1 MTDPTNTDALADP
14 SGPGTTT
21 GPSTG
26 PSTSTDAAA
35 GGGHSPPPGARAPI
49 PALPSGVPG
58 LDAVLGGG
66 LPAFAFT
73 VIAGAPGAGKTTLAL
88 QILFANAT
96 TERPALYFT
105 MLGEPTLKLLRYQQQ
120 FTFFRPELVGS
131 AVHIRNVS
139 AEVLDGD
146 YAAVLARI
154 AADVERF
161 RPGVVVVDSF
171 RSITPGGAPSEARG
185 GVSRRVPGG
194 TAAAGMGLDEF
205 IQRLALQLTT
215 WEVTSFLLGDYT
227 PADLRHPIFTVA
239 DAVLWLTQAPDRNSV
254 VRKLQVTKV
263 RGRGHMPGLHTFRMT
278 TAGVQVF
285 PRIPE
290 QQWERKAGRPRGAA
304 RLPTGVPGLDA
315 LMGGGIPAGDA
326 VMIAGPSGAGKTTLG
341 MQFVADGLRRGEA
354 CVVAVFEEYPED
366 YLARMAT
373 LGVDTDALV
382 RAGRLT
388 VTYLRPLDLSV
399 DETLAEILDAVR
411 QRGATRVVLDSL
423 SGFEVA
429 LAPTFR
435 EDFRESLYRLV
446 GALTAA
452 AVTVLMTHE
461 AVGTSLDAGF
471 TGARVSFITDDIL
484 VLRYVEIAG
493 ALRKVLAVVK
503 MRRSEHSEAFWTY
516 RLTTAGAAVGE
527 PLTGYHGIQT
537 GVPDRRP
544 EAPRPAPAG
553 LTEEE
558 AGVLDALVRLG
569 QGTPDAV
576 ATQLAAPGDAVRRA
590 LARLVA
596 LGYVVALDG
605 PPSANPPGANPP
617 GALALGDGAAQVY
630 RPVARAAEP

>member
-1 MTDPTNTDALADP
+1 MTDPTNTNALAVP

-26 PSTSTDAAA
+26 PSLSTAAA
-35 GGGHSPPPGARAPI
+35 GGGHSPPPGARPPI
-49 PALPSGVPG
+49 PDLPSGVPG

-66 LPAFAFT
+66 LPAGAFT
-73 VIAGAPGAGKTTLAL
+73 VIAGAPGVGKTTLAL

-96 TERPALYFT
+96 PERPALYFT

-120 FTFFRPELVGS
+120 FAFFRPELVGS
-131 AVHIRNVS
+131 AVHFRNVS

-161 RPGVVVVDSF
+161 RPGVVVVDAF
-171 RSITPGGAPSEARG
+171 RSIDPGGVPNRALDR
-185 GVSRRVPGG
+185 VSSG
-194 TAAAGMGLDEF
+194 TAGAGMGLEVF

-215 WEVTSFLLGDYT
+215 WEVTSFLLGDYA

-239 DAVLWLTQAPDRNSV
+239 DAVLWLTQATDRNSV

-278 TAGVQVF
+278 AAGVQVF

-290 QQWERKAGRPRGAA
+290 QQWDRKPGRPRGAA

-315 LMGGGIPAGDA
+315 LTGGGIPAGDA
-326 VMIAGPSGAGKTTLG
+326 VMIAGPTGAGKTTLG

-373 LGVDTDALV
+373 LGVDTDTAV
-382 RAGRLT
+382 RAGQLT

-411 QRGATRVVLDSL
+411 HRGATRVVLDSL

-461 AVGTSLDAGF
+461 AVGTSPDAGF
-471 TGARVSFITDDIL
+471 TGARVSFITDDIV
-484 VLRYVEIAG
+484 VLRYVELAG

-503 MRRSEHSEAFWTY
+503 MRRSAHSEAFWTY
-516 RLTTAGAAVGE
+516 RITAAGAAVGE

-537 GVPDRRP
+537 GIPDRRREP
-544 EAPRPAPAG
+544 PRPAPAG

-576 ATQLAAPGDAVRRA
+576 AAQVAAPGDAVRRA
-590 LARLVA
+590 LGRLVA
-596 LGYVVALDG
+596 LGYIVALDG
-605 PPSANPPGANPP
+605 PAGANRPGVSPP
-617 GALALGDGAAQVY
+617 SDDASGIY
-630 RPVARAAEP
+630 RPVARAAQP